1 MDSKLIWGLVA
12 ASLAVILVVVIV
24 AVQSGGDGDSSGD
37 RIGVSD
43 DDMTGAIVGGG
54 EANEPSGLG
63 LGQGDGQEAVGVGGV
78 EVEGDVAWPE
88 PDEAISV
95 VVTGYPSEILPGGL
109 YAVYHDTVVKR
120 DFYDNESPGRM
131 TLKGPNRL
139 GGELAVYFRK
149 SEEIVRLWAYV
160 KKVSKRQIS
169 LPADADLVVAETDLV
184 ECYLSFAKEDMALL
198 VNWEGVGFFA
208 SADSKLPLFFAAMNV
223 GTLRVAD
230 YSKVGFKAVSGLYHI
245 RAIVNKDGHERQVS
259 LGTLEIS
266 PEKLRQYEIDV
277 PYK

>member
-160 KKVSKRQIS
+160 CHLLKRTW
-169 LPADADLVVAETDLV
+169 L
-184 ECYLSFAKEDMALL
+184 C
-198 VNWEGVGFFA
+198 W
-208 SADSKLPLFFAAMNV
+208 
-223 GTLRVAD
+223 
-230 YSKVGFKAVSGLYHI
+230 
-245 RAIVNKDGHERQVS
+245 
-259 LGTLEIS
+259 
-266 PEKLRQYEIDV
+266 
-277 PYK
+277 